1 MASQNRKITEIQV
14 EDIQKRRH
22 PSKHYVYVIKVIWS
36 DGSRHVIY
44 RRYSRFFDF
53 QLSLLEKFPIEAGT
67 IDPQRR
73 IIPFLPGKIFFG
85 RSHIREVALKRQV
98 QISEYCS
105 ALIRLPPHIAED
117 EELIDFFDLETDDL
131 NPNELEQKQ
140 KQKAETIS
148 GPTLAEQYIVIAD
161 YKKADKWDLNL
172 KAGMVLEVIEKSDSG
187 WWFVNVDDKQGWVPS
202 SYVER
207 KDGLRENTAIRTN
220 LGEDER
226 YISTENYTPQN
237 CDEITL
243 EKGAVV
249 EVLEKNLDGWWFVR
263 SNGNEGIAP
272 STYLM
277 KTEKAHI
284 ERVARASG
292 VQIIGSMSDV
302 SDLLQHSTNSEP
314 VADKRGSVQHILKK
328 QRSLERGGS
337 LRPPPRLNSVNK
349 ASDEV
354 MRSLKKTEDHYVTIS
369 EFEDNVGDGISFFSG
384 EIVQVLEKSDSGWWF
399 VKIDGQEGWAPASYI
414 GKTHM
419 NGIEEEEN
427 VYHDIGE
434 VNEDADNSYN
444 EDDTDD
450 DSDDYEIPDPVKDD
464 IKHEESVNNKLNDI
478 NTALQMRIK
487 PSDLSN
493 TRQGISDKGAVK
505 RPNSKPPPPPM
516 GLKPIDIDMDNELSS
531 RNNFKSLT
539 SNGPP
544 VTPPKKGKDKPNLPP
559 KKDTS
564 GSANFQSVLKAKNS
578 SDKPPPPP
586 PKNSKPASLGTGF
599 KNNSSEV
606 SEQKKTPLAELKGK
620 LSKQSDEK
628 KGDNLL
634 TPGQQRYKYTDIVPK
649 DQRQSASKQES
660 LVGVLKS
667 KFGKRQDSSD
677 DSISPITSPKSD
689 TGTKGFVL
697 PTKTFHKQATPP
709 KNVSPMSPKR
719 LNHTHGKDLTR
730 QHEEETS
737 VNKSMGELKARFEKQ
752 HPEVSKKPP
761 LKPKTVMNVYKSNS
775 SISSESSSSTVDD
788 KPSVKTSA
796 LKAMFEH
803 SNSEPITKQKVVAK
817 TSSGSSKASGIA
829 AMLSS
834 KFESDKP
841 LLKPP
846 VHSKFESN
854 KPLLKPPVQR
864 SNNSSSNQ
872 LPLWSKSKVGQS
884 KPPPAIP
891 HKPLK
896 PKTSNPPPLPAKSS
910 SSNTEKV
917 RPKLAIPQKPSNVDK
932 NHNEMGDKQ
941 RGITELSKILANKNQ
956 STTSQ
961 EESEP
966 PTPPQKDY
974 EILSKCT
981 SPQYKT
987 LCDYIGENEIE
998 VGFTSGENVEV
1009 LEQTDEWW
1017 FIKVHGE
1024 EGWAPASYI
1033 EHCEVT
1039 TFDDVFHQQYRAVVE
1054 FFTEA
1059 EGEIDLNYGDILEVL
1074 EETDT
1079 GWWLVRNGKM
1089 EGWAPEEYMEKV

>member
-1 MASQNRKITEIQV
+1 MPNN
-14 EDIQKRRH
+14 
-22 PSKHYVYVIKVIWS
+22 W
-36 DGSRHVIY
+36 
-44 RRYSRFFDF
+44 
-53 QLSLLEKFPIEAGT
+53 
-67 IDPQRR
+67 
-73 IIPFLPGKIFFG
+73 KIFFG

-105 ALIRLPPHIAED
+105 ALISLPPHISED
-117 EELIDFFDLETDDL
+117 EELIDFFDLEPDDL

-207 KDGLRENTAIRTN
+207 KDGLKENTAIRTN

-237 CDEITL
+237 CDEIAL

-292 VQIIGSMSDV
+292 VQIIGRMSDV
-302 SDLLQHSTNSEP
+302 SDLLQHSAHSES
-314 VADKRGSVQHILKK
+314 VTDKKGSVQHILKK

-354 MRSLKKTEDHYVTIS
+354 MRALKKTDDHYVTIT
-369 EFEDNVGDGISFFSG
+369 EFEDNVGDGISFCTG

-399 VKIDGQEGWAPASYI
+399 VKIDGKEGWAPASYI

-434 VNEDADNSYN
+434 VAEDADNSFN

-464 IKHEESVNNKLNDI
+464 IKREESVNNKLNDI

-487 PSDLSN
+487 PPDLSH
-493 TRQGISDKGAVK
+493 TKHGISDKGAVK

-516 GLKPIDIDMDNELSS
+516 AMKPVEIDVDNEKSS
-531 RNNFKSLT
+531 QKTFKST
-539 SNGPP
+539 VSNGPP
-544 VTPPKKGKDKPNLPP
+544 SPPPKKGKDKPNLPP
-559 KKDTS
+559 KKDNM
-564 GSANFQSVLKAKNS
+564 GSANFQSVLKTKNS

-586 PKNSKPASLGTGF
+586 PKNSKPASLGSGF
-599 KNNSSEV
+599 QNNSSDV
-606 SEQKKTPLAELKGK
+606 SDQNKSPLAELKSK
-620 LSKQSDEK
+620 LTKPRDER

-634 TPGQQRYKYTDIVPK
+634 SQGQQRYKYTDIVPK
-649 DQRQSASKQES
+649 DQRQSASQQES

-677 DSISPITSPKSD
+677 DSISPVTSPKSD

-697 PTKTFHKQATPP
+697 PPKTFHKPATPP

-719 LNHTHGKDLTR
+719 LNHTPGKDLTR

-752 HPEVSKKPP
+752 QPEVSKKPP
-761 LKPKTVMNVYKSNS
+761 LKPKTVMNVHKSNS

-788 KPSVKTSA
+788 KPCVKTSA

-803 SNSEPITKQKVVAK
+803 SNSEPVSKQKLVAK

-829 AMLSS
+829 AISS

-846 VHSKFESN
+846 VRSNFEN
-854 KPLLKPPVQR
+854 DKPLLKSPVQR
-864 SNNSSSNQ
+864 SNNLSSNQ
-872 LPLWSKSKVGQS
+872 PPLWLKSKVDQS
-884 KPPPAIP
+884 KPTPVIP

-896 PKTSNPPPLPAKSS
+896 PKTSIPPPLPAKSS

-941 RGITELSKILANKNQ
+941 RGITEVSKILANGKQ

-974 EILSKCT
+974 EVLSKCT
-981 SPQYKT
+981 SSQYKT
-987 LCDYIGENEIE
+987 LCDYIGESEGE

-1033 EHCEVT
+1033 EHCET
-1039 TFDDVFHQQYRAVVE
+1039 TKFDEVFHQQYRAVVE

-1059 EGEIDLNYGDILEVL
+1059 EGEIDLNYGDILDVL

-1079 GWWLVRNGKM
+1079 GWWLVRNGRM
-1089 EGWAPEEYMEKV
+1089 EGWAPSEYMEKV